1 MFNLTKLENGD
12 LEITLDAAD
21 DSERQDLIEEIEEL
35 QTRKTDLD
43 ILLEGTESYWTNG
56 SYQPFDAGEGN
67 PFVGLTS
74 APCIAENVYVDDD
87 SGKVEIEGD
96 FWYFDL
102 YMIESFIEEL
112 LREGRVV
119 FTICKQE

>member
-12 LEITLDAAD
+12 LEITIDAAD

-43 ILLEGTESYWTNG
+43 ILMGGTEGYWTNG
-56 SYQPFDAGEGN
+56 SYQPFDAGQGN
-67 PFVGLTS
+67 PFVGLSS
-74 APCIAENVYVDDD
+74 APCISESLEFDDNGD
-87 SGKVEIEGD
+87 ATIHGD
-96 FWYFDL
+96 FWYFEN
-102 YMIESFIEEL
+102 YMIESFLDVLIQD
-112 LREGRVV
+112 GRVV

>member
-1 MFNLTKLENGD
+1 MFDITVLESGN

-43 ILLEGTESYWTNG
+43 ILLEGTERYWTNG
-56 SYQPFDAGEGN
+56 SYQPFDAAVGN

-74 APCIAENVYVDDD
+74 APCIAEEMSYDDNGD
-87 SGKVEIEGD
+87 AEIIGD
-96 FWYFDL
+96 LWYYNL
-102 YMIESFIEEL
+102 YQIESFIDEL
-112 LREGRVV
+112 LRYGRFI
-119 FTICKQE
+119 FTLHRE